1 MICFAVSTPKTQEGL
16 SLPGKTRFCH
26 TVPGNEKTRD
36 LLFRGDEAES
46 EAERETPEQVRGH
59 VAGLALIIVSAGL
72 LDTTVMKNILG
83 VLRRRA

>member
-16 SLPGKTRFCH
+16 SLPGEAGFCH
-26 TVPGNEKTRD
+26 TVPGNEKTQE

-46 EAERETPEQVRGH
+46 ETEQEPPEQVRGH
-59 VAGLALIIVSAGL
+59 VAGLALIIVLTGL